1 MAEPQPPTIV
11 EGATTGDVED
21 EVQAA
26 KSAEDRK
33 AQAAMSRLD
42 ARDDDAAG
50 SAVDKDAAS
59 KAMKSLGGASN
70 GEKKE
75 VKKVKVEA
83 ADVTLLVRLL
93 CSSAPVTLSVLMTRA
108 WRRSTNWT
116 LLSPRPPICSSLMT
130 EMPWRPCGLSLP
142 QPVSK
147 LPRMHRLS

>member
-1 MAEPQPPTIV
+1 MAEPQPPTMV

-59 KAMKSLGGASN
+59 KAMQSLGGASN
-70 GEKKE
+70 AEKTE

-83 ADVTLLVRLL
+83 ADVTLLVRLY
-93 CSSAPVTLSVLMTRA
+93 SSSPAILLVLMTRA
-108 WRRSTNWT
+108 GRRSTSWILPN
-116 LLSPRPPICSSLMT
+116 PRPPSCSSPMMAT
-130 EMPWRPCGLSLP
+130 RWRP
-142 QPVSK
+142 
-147 LPRMHRLS
+147 

>member
-1 MAEPQPPTIV
+1 MAEPQPPTMV

-59 KAMKSLGGASN
+59 KAMQSLGGASN
-70 GEKKE
+70 AEKT
-75 VKKVKVEA
+75 VKVEA
-83 ADVTLLVRLL
+83 ADVTLLVRLY
-93 CSSAPVTLSVLMTRA
+93 SSSPAILLVLMTRA
-108 WRRSTNWT
+108 GRRSTSWILPN
-116 LLSPRPPICSSLMT
+116 PRPPSCSSPMMAT
-130 EMPWRPCGLSLP
+130 RWRP
-142 QPVSK
+142 
-147 LPRMHRLS
+147 